1 MRLSA
6 SIRRYLD
13 QIDTLKKPNTYRK
26 YNAVLTRFDKQF
38 PGRELQQISIEEL
51 DEFVIK
57 LRKSGLSANT
67 VLHNVIII
75 AQFCR
80 RNARPNLTP
89 EFHLPP
95 PIHFLPT
102 AY

>member
-26 YNAVLTRFDKQF
+26 YNAVLTRFDQTV
-38 PGRELQQISIEEL
+38 PGPGAATNLNRGVERASSSSSGRERPL
-51 DEFVIK
+51 
-57 LRKSGLSANT
+57 GPNT

-75 AQFCR
+75 AQFC
-80 RNARPNLTP
+80 LGV
-89 EFHLPP
+89 
-95 PIHFLPT
+95 T
-102 AY
+102 AA